1 MMKGLYRQST
11 SAVRLAPSLSSV
23 IKKSMS
29 EMPIP
34 IAPLTNISARSVGE
48 IERNFVVPR
57 KTAVETQNTSATQ
70 FLNRFSP
77 KGLTNAMDLLYRTTP
92 MAWSSAVRRARSSP
106 MGFKALAG
114 NGTRRRQNHSQD
126 RRVIVQLSSVPF
138 V

>member
-11 SAVRLAPSLSSV
+11 RAVRLAPSLARV

-34 IAPLTNISARSVGE
+34 MAPLTNISARSAGR
-48 IERNFVVPR
+48 IEKNFVVPR
-57 KTAVETQNTSATQ
+57 KTAVETHKTSATQ

-77 KGLTNAMDLLYRTTP
+77 KGLTNAMDLLYKTTP

-114 NGTRRRQNHSQD
+114 NGTRRRQNHS
-126 RRVIVQLSSVPF
+126 RNKRVIVQLSSVLF